1 MIKIKEENDQE
12 KNEFSEILENII
24 EVNSSCNEIQKKRRN
39 SFTGKNIFQ
48 KSKIKKE
55 LLKKKSINKI
65 EKKKKKTLYHQKMKK
80 NHILQ

>member
-55 LLKKKSINKI
+55 LLKKNSINKI
-65 EKKKKKTLYHQKMKK
+65 EKKKKKKK
-80 NHILQ
+80 KKRLCIIRK